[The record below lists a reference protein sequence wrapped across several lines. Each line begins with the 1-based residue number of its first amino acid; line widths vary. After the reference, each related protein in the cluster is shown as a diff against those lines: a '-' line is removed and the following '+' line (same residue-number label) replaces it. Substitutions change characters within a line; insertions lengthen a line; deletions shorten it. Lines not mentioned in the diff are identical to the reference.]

1 MKFEIY
7 YVVYDGSAR
16 HELTAATFEAETQ
29 EQADERLW
37 LTNEAARIQYEMR
50 QRPSLLPRTH
60 YQLRQI
66 N

>member
-7 YVVYDGSAR
+7 YVAYVG